1 MARCL
6 QRCMRGQRWTISIS
20 NFWTSDAEKG
30 VKNVF
35 EVVQNDQNDCK
46 RIPSSSC
53 CIEWSAF
60 GEAFIPKRFC
70 HNEDNDDDDDGR
82 RIPFGNL
89 AKTSPLGTRQGRSF
103 FHLTTVPII
112 GIPKPPIVGNYNCKL
127 FIVVNYN
134 QRVFIR
140 LANGIFSFTN
150 LLVDTQWLMV
160 SSVCAYHRVK
170 SDDRY

>member
-1 MARCL
+1 M
-6 QRCMRGQRWTISIS
+6 SIS
-20 NFWTSDAEKG
+20 DTQHSLSSFISFFSLNLPFSSPISFGSSLSQQDRKVHSD
-30 VKNVF
+30 
-35 EVVQNDQNDCK
+35 NDYV
-46 RIPSSSC
+46 
-53 CIEWSAF
+53 
-60 GEAFIPKRFC
+60 
-70 HNEDNDDDDDGR
+70 DDDDDGR

-140 LANGIFSFTN
+140 LANGIE
-150 LLVDTQWLMV
+150 LAGRYPMVDGFISVRL
-160 SSVCAYHRVK
+160 SSG
-170 SDDRY
+170 